1 MEQGQAVY
9 VADTATTCSMFR
21 LAANLVNYRER
32 SGWVKGIVGDK
43 APVPLL
49 GYGDVTVVLQAE
61 DGGVPVTVLNA
72 AHVPEAPYNVLSLSS
87 LAEEGHTYSGMKGG
101 LTLTTEAGGE
111 VWFPRTG
118 KLLTQRG
125 YQIKPTLHTA
135 CAALIVPGDAKAA
148 NPTDLNEYHLA
159 HGHAH
164 ETLLRI
170 TAEQQGV
177 QLTDGPLLPCL
188 GCSMSKGHVK
198 PVQKS
203 TSTSA
208 LLPLADDDEGGE
220 GESRADASRQGWGGE
235 IDSESESDL
244 DVMEARGPGQATP
257 FVGEEAPTA
266 PGNGIPGDGGSVPP
280 SSPSGRGDFG
290 GGSDSPTDSSSSSSS
305 SSSSPSSSSSD
316 VGGAGGLGGE
326 ESDDPGGDGGSDGD
340 PGDSENLEELK
351 YDPADDRYPRGLEGK
366 KLLWGASNA
375 GPLRHG
381 LESGRTRKQTREMQ
395 GAGEMPGPGE
405 TPDPEEAL
413 LATILETGGTGIVE
427 DYICNSLVKEQ
438 WDEEQ
443 TRRMEEMYRREM
455 QEVSGPEQQ
464 AFGAEVDASGSSQ
477 PLPDPQLS
485 MTSPI
490 GQKPSDVEAVP
501 MTYKDVMCSKYK
513 VFWEAAMKKEID
525 GHDKTGTFTKVKE
538 LPEGRKAIGSKW
550 VFSWKT
556 NEKGLIVDFKARMV
570 ARGFSQIPGI
580 DFHHSSSACPSAAS
594 IKTVIAVATEKGKKL
609 AHWDVKQA
617 YIHAKLKEEIYLR
630 FPEGCGSMSGKVV
643 KVERALYGLKQ
654 GGREWGFEAADA
666 LIENGYE
673 QCRVDPCVFRKVVD
687 GEVVGLIVIY
697 VDDILVAADEGER
710 EELFASLNKKF
721 PVKDLGEC
729 TWYDGCAIAM
739 DVENG
744 ITKLSQTAYIESML
758 KRFDVTT
765 TAFTPAAT
773 DADLGPKR
781 DDEPAVDKPVREAI
795 GCLMWTKLTRPD
807 IALPLN
813 KLQKI
818 AHSPTGRI
826 WNALVRIMSYLN
838 FTKDFGITYVRG
850 SGLDLSVF
858 VDASYADNEVDRR
871 STTGLAGVKEALFV
885 RGVLSFIALETSGA
899 KARSKHI
906 DVRFHFIRE
915 LFKSGKITAEY
926 VPTGEQ
932 HADMLTKVL
941 GREKLEYHRKAL
953 MNQPM

>member
-1 MEQGQAVY
+1 M
-9 VADTATTCSMFR
+9 
-21 LAANLVNYRER
+21 L
-32 SGWVKGIVGDK
+32 
-43 APVPLL
+43 
-49 GYGDVTVVLQAE
+49 
-61 DGGVPVTVLNA
+61 
-72 AHVPEAPYNVLSLSS
+72 
-87 LAEEGHTYSGMKGG
+87 
-101 LTLTTEAGGE
+101 TEAGT
-111 VWFPRTG
+111 VITTRNFTWRHVP
-118 KLLTQRG
+118 
-125 YQIKPTLHTA
+125 
-135 CAALIVPGDAKAA
+135 AASPA
-148 NPTDLNEYHLA
+148 PP
-159 HGHAH
+159 
-164 ETLLRI
+164 
-170 TAEQQGV
+170 Q
-177 QLTDGPLLPCL
+177 
-188 GCSMSKGHVK
+188 
-198 PVQKS
+198 
-203 TSTSA
+203 
-208 LLPLADDDEGGE
+208 LLPLADDEEGGE

-235 IDSESESDL
+235 RDSESESDL

-257 FVGEEAPTA
+257 IVREEAPTA
-266 PGNGIPGDGGSVPP
+266 PGNGIPGDGGNVPP
-280 SSPSGRGDFG
+280 SPTSRRGDFG
-290 GGSDSPTDSSSSSSS
+290 GGS
-305 SSSSPSSSSSD
+305 
-316 VGGAGGLGGE
+316 
-326 ESDDPGGDGGSDGD
+326 GDGGSDGY
-340 PGDSENLEELK
+340 PGDSENLEGLK
-351 YDPADDRYPRGLEGK
+351 YDPADERYPRGLEGK

-381 LESGRTRKQTREMQ
+381 LESGRTRKQTREM
-395 GAGEMPGPGE
+395 PGPGE

-427 DYICNSLVKEQ
+427 DYTCNSLVKGQ

-455 QEVSGPEQQ
+455 QEVLGPEQQ

-477 PLPDPQLS
+477 PLPDPQLN

-513 VFWEAAMKKEID
+513 VFWEAAMTKEIE
-525 GHDKTGTFTKVKE
+525 GHDKTGTFPKVKE

-550 VFSWKT
+550 AFSWRT

-570 ARGFSQIPGI
+570 ARGFSQIPDI
-580 DFHHSSSACPSAAS
+580 DFHHSSSACPSAAF
-594 IKTVIAVATEKGKKL
+594 IKAVIAVATEKGKKL

-617 YIHAKLKEEIYLR
+617 YIHAKLREEIYLR
-630 FPEGCGSMSGKVV
+630 FPEGCGSMSGKV

-654 GGREWGFEAADA
+654 SGREWGFEAADA

-673 QCRVDPCVFRKVVD
+673 QCRVDPCVFRNVVD

-721 PVKDLGEC
+721 PVNDQGEC
-729 TWYDGCAIAM
+729 TWYDGCAVAM
-739 DVENG
+739 DVEYG

-826 WNALVRIMSYLN
+826 WNAFVRIMSYLN

-858 VDASYADNEVDRR
+858 VDSSYADNEVDRR

-885 RGVLSFIALETSGA
+885 RGVLSFIAPETSGA
-899 KARSKHI
+899 KI
-906 DVRFHFIRE
+906 
-915 LFKSGKITAEY
+915 
-926 VPTGEQ
+926 
-932 HADMLTKVL
+932 
-941 GREKLEYHRKAL
+941 
-953 MNQPM
+953 

>member
-1 MEQGQAVY
+1 MSGRKDGDDSSSDSAAEDRKRSREELVTLRTQVSSLTDQMSQLMSLVEDAMKASKKEEPAGTMEGAADCGDARESAAAESTNAEGGAPWTGSAQDGRYLREPIRESGPSGRHSGEAGALSPKRGFVPQEVR
-9 VADTATTCSMFR
+9 VA
-21 LAANLVNYRER
+21 AAHNQDN
-32 SGWVKGIVGDK
+32 SSAMG
-43 APVPLL
+43 
-49 GYGDVTVVLQAE
+49 
-61 DGGVPVTVLNA
+61 DGGVGFGYGATTPATGYQSVRYTSPPFSGKSKDFNEWRNDFRMAANGANLLEQFEESGSLEIPVNSGKSKF
-72 AHVPEAPYNVLSLSS
+72 SLSQQYRSEQVELAFHAWNFLPRALKEKDRKIMKRAETPQGALRELKTIHNPESSVQPSEDLKS
-87 LAEEGHTYSGMKGG
+87 L
-101 LTLTTEAGGE
+101 
-111 VWFPRTG
+111 
-118 KLLTQRG
+118 
-125 YQIKPTLHTA
+125 
-135 CAALIVPGDAKAA
+135 
-148 NPTDLNEYHLA
+148 
-159 HGHAH
+159 
-164 ETLLRI
+164 
-170 TAEQQGV
+170 
-177 QLTDGPLLPCL
+177 
-188 GCSMSKGHVK
+188 
-198 PVQKS
+198 
-203 TSTSA
+203 TSTKI
-208 LLPLADDDEGGE
+208 
-220 GESRADASRQGWGGE
+220 SR
-235 IDSESESDL
+235 
-244 DVMEARGPGQATP
+244 
-257 FVGEEAPTA
+257 
-266 PGNGIPGDGGSVPP
+266 
-280 SSPSGRGDFG
+280 
-290 GGSDSPTDSSSSSSS
+290 
-305 SSSSPSSSSSD
+305 
-316 VGGAGGLGGE
+316 
-326 ESDDPGGDGGSDGD
+326 GGDGDSGGD

-381 LESGRTRKQTREMQ
+381 LDSGRTRKQTREMQ

-455 QEVSGPEQQ
+455 QEVLGPEQQ
-464 AFGAEVDASGSSQ
+464 AVGAAVDASGSSQ

-580 DFHHSSSACPSAAS
+580 DFHRSSSACPSAAS

-654 GGREWGFEAADA
+654 SGREWGFEAADA

-721 PVKDLGEC
+721 PVKIWGSVLG
-729 TWYDGCAIAM
+729 
-739 DVENG
+739 
-744 ITKLSQTAYIESML
+744 
-758 KRFDVTT
+758 TT
-765 TAFTPAAT
+765 
-773 DADLGPKR
+773 
-781 DDEPAVDKPVREAI
+781 
-795 GCLMWTKLTRPD
+795 
-807 IALPLN
+807 
-813 KLQKI
+813 
-818 AHSPTGRI
+818 
-826 WNALVRIMSYLN
+826 
-838 FTKDFGITYVRG
+838 
-850 SGLDLSVF
+850 
-858 VDASYADNEVDRR
+858 
-871 STTGLAGVKEALFV
+871 
-885 RGVLSFIALETSGA
+885 GVLS
-899 KARSKHI
+899 
-906 DVRFHFIRE
+906 
-915 LFKSGKITAEY
+915 
-926 VPTGEQ
+926 P
-932 HADMLTKVL
+932 
-941 GREKLEYHRKAL
+941 
-953 MNQPM
+953 

>member
-1 MEQGQAVY
+1 
-9 VADTATTCSMFR
+9 
-21 LAANLVNYRER
+21 
-32 SGWVKGIVGDK
+32 
-43 APVPLL
+43 
-49 GYGDVTVVLQAE
+49 
-61 DGGVPVTVLNA
+61 
-72 AHVPEAPYNVLSLSS
+72 
-87 LAEEGHTYSGMKGG
+87 
-101 LTLTTEAGGE
+101 
-111 VWFPRTG
+111 
-118 KLLTQRG
+118 
-125 YQIKPTLHTA
+125 
-135 CAALIVPGDAKAA
+135 
-148 NPTDLNEYHLA
+148 
-159 HGHAH
+159 
-164 ETLLRI
+164 
-170 TAEQQGV
+170 
-177 QLTDGPLLPCL
+177 
-188 GCSMSKGHVK
+188 
-198 PVQKS
+198 
-203 TSTSA
+203 
-208 LLPLADDDEGGE
+208 
-220 GESRADASRQGWGGE
+220 
-235 IDSESESDL
+235 
-244 DVMEARGPGQATP
+244 MEARGPGQATP
-257 FVGEEAPTA
+257 FVREEAPTA
-266 PGNGIPGDGGSVPP
+266 PGNGIPGDGGSVPR
-280 SSPSGRGDFG
+280 SPPLGRGAFG

-305 SSSSPSSSSSD
+305 D
-316 VGGAGGLGGE
+316 AGDAGGPGGE
-326 ESDDPGGDGGSDGD
+326 ESGDPGGDGGSDGD

-351 YDPADDRYPRGLEGK
+351 
-366 KLLWGASNA
+366 
-375 GPLRHG
+375 
-381 LESGRTRKQTREMQ
+381 
-395 GAGEMPGPGE
+395 
-405 TPDPEEAL
+405 
-413 LATILETGGTGIVE
+413 
-427 DYICNSLVKEQ
+427 
-438 WDEEQ
+438 
-443 TRRMEEMYRREM
+443 REM
-455 QEVSGPEQQ
+455 QEVLGPEQQ

-501 MTYKDVMCSKYK
+501 MTYKDMMCSKYK

-550 VFSWKT
+550 VLSWKT
-556 NEKGLIVDFKARMV
+556 NENGLTVDFKARMV

-580 DFHHSSSACPSAAS
+580 DFHHSSLACPSAAS

-609 AHWDVKQA
+609 AQWDVKQA

-654 GGREWGFEAADA
+654 SGREWWFEAADA

-739 DVENG
+739 D
-744 ITKLSQTAYIESML
+744 LSQTAYIESML

-765 TAFTPAAT
+765 NAFTPAAT

-871 STTGLAGVKEALFV
+871 STTGLAVTDALFG
-885 RGVLSFIALETSGA
+885 RGVLSFIAPETSGA
-899 KARSKHI
+899 K
-906 DVRFHFIRE
+906 V
-915 LFKSGKITAEY
+915 KSLRTTRGLS
-926 VPTGEQ
+926 P
-932 HADMLTKVL
+932 
-941 GREKLEYHRKAL
+941 
-953 MNQPM
+953 